1 MNDRIEVNAA
11 TLYEVYDPWTAQIRG
26 YTFNKED
33 AKALK
38 KAIKKRKK
46 RFANKFI

>member
-1 MNDRIEVNAA
+1 MNERIEVNAV

-26 YTFNKED
+26 YTFTKED
-33 AKALK
+33 AKALQ

-46 RFANKFI
+46 RFNTKYV